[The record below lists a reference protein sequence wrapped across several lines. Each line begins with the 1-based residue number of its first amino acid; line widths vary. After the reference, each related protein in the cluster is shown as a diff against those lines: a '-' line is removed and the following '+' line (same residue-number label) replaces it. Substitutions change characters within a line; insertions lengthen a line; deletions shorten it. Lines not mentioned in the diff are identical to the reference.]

1 MGQEKKIFRL
11 AELLVKSFRED
22 LSPGE
27 QDILDRWIKESPR
40 NRKLYERYKTTGF
53 LESKIE
59 QARSIDWQADCQEFL
74 RTRMP
79 ERKTFVRRRLMK
91 YAAMILLP
99 LTAGWSAWYFIGEK
113 KEEYPFAQAVT
124 VAHQLPVLTLGN
136 GERIFLTDSLC
147 VKESDGTLVDAGN
160 KVLSYTPVSLPET
173 TEQELVY
180 NQLEIPRGAEYV
192 LTLSDGTRVW
202 LNSESK
208 LRYPVN
214 FTGEKRE
221 VFVEGEAYFQV
232 RHDAEHPF
240 VVHAEEA
247 GIEVLGTEFN
257 VNTYENEV
265 VTTLVNGSVRMSS
278 EKKKRQMY
286 LIPGE
291 QGCVDKNSGDLQKQA
306 VDTYLYTAWKDGRFV
321 FRNTRMEELLNT
333 LGRWYDLT
341 VFYQH
346 ESVKDI
352 RFTGDMPRM
361 GDFHQLLNIIGQNGR
376 VGFQIKGRTVTI
388 MAK

>member
-1 MGQEKKIFRL
+1 MEQEKKIFRL
-11 AELLVKSFRED
+11 AQLLVKSFREE
-22 LSPGE
+22 LSSEE
-27 QDILDRWIKESPR
+27 QEVLDGWKNISPH
-40 NRKLYERYKTTGF
+40 NRELYDRYKTTEF
-53 LESKIE
+53 LKAKLQEASRINQQE
-59 QARSIDWQADCQEFL
+59 DCRKFL

-79 ERKTFVRRRLMK
+79 ERKIYTWRCLLK
-91 YAAMILLP
+91 YAAIILLP

-113 KEEYPFAQAVT
+113 EEGYPLEQAVT
-124 VAHQLPVLTLGN
+124 VSHQLPVLTLGN
-136 GERIFLTDSLC
+136 GERVFLSDSIRM
-147 VKESDGTLVDAGN
+147 KESDGTLVDGGN
-160 KVLSYTPVSLPET
+160 NVLAYTPVSLPET

-180 NQLEIPRGAEYV
+180 NKLEIPRGAEYV

-214 FTGEKRE
+214 FTGEQRE
-221 VFVEGEAYFQV
+221 VFVEGEAYFLV
-232 RHDAEHPF
+232 KHDAEHPF
-240 VVHAEEA
+240 IVHAEGA

-257 VNTYENEV
+257 VRTYEDEV
-265 VTTLVNGSVRMSS
+265 VTTLVNGRVCLSS
-278 EKKKRQMY
+278 GKKEQQML

-291 QGCVDKNSGDLQKQA
+291 QGCVDKSSGDLQKQM

-341 VFYQH
+341 VFYQN
-346 ESVKDI
+346 EVVKDI

-376 VGFQIKGRTVTI
+376 VGFEIQGRTVTV

>member
-11 AELLVKSFRED
+11 AELLVKSFGED

-40 NRKLYERYKTTGF
+40 NRKLYKRYKTAGF
-53 LESKIE
+53 LESKME
-59 QARSIDWQADCQEFL
+59 QARSIDWQADCREFL

-79 ERKTFVRRRLMK
+79 ERKTVMWRRLIK

-99 LTAGWSAWYFIGEK
+99 LTAGWSAWYFMGQ
-113 KEEYPFAQAVT
+113 KEEEYTLAQEMT
-124 VAHQLPVLTLGN
+124 VPHQLPVLTLGN
-136 GERIFLTDSLC
+136 GERIFLSDSIRM
-147 VKESDGTLVDAGN
+147 KESDGTWVDAGN
-160 KVLSYTPVSLPET
+160 KVLSYTSVSLPDT
-173 TEQELVY
+173 TKQELVY

-202 LNSESK
+202 LNSESR

-214 FTGEKRE
+214 FTGERRE
-221 VFVEGEAYFQV
+221 VFVQGEAYFQV
-232 RHDAEHPF
+232 QHDAGHPF
-240 VVHAEEA
+240 SVHAEQA
-247 GIEVLGTEFN
+247 RIEVLGTEFN
-257 VNTYENEV
+257 VCTYEEEV
-265 VTTLVNGSVRMSS
+265 VTTLVNGSVCMGS
-278 EKKKRQMY
+278 EKKGQQML

-291 QGCVDKNSGDLQKQA
+291 QGSVDKNSGSLQKQA

-341 VFYQH
+341 VFYQN
-346 ESVKDI
+346 EIVKDI

-376 VGFQIKGRTVTI
+376 VGFQIQGRTVTV